1 MSINKIVCLGD
12 GFAANHIWPE
22 WPAIIQALYP
32 DITVKNYGEIGAGNE
47 FITSAIISEHRRH
60 PDAFFLVQWAQH
72 NRFDKLLQDNS
83 WDNIIAQDTV
93 YYFNKVTLDNNIWW
107 LSSHSKQ
114 QSVLDYHSHY
124 IQNNQSQLRTE
135 NYIYLVSELLKNK
148 SMFFSTDEL
157 EQYSRQEQF
166 LETRQ
171 TEIQPSP
178 IVHVKWV
185 EEKILPNMPMQPH
198 AERLAELKNRIN
210 QQKWVPYDPD
220 RVQIWLNISNF

>member
-1 MSINKIVCLGD
+1 MSINRIVCFGD

-47 FITSAIISEHRRH
+47 FITSAIISEHRQH
-60 PDAFFLVQWAQH
+60 TDAFFLVQWAQH

-83 WDNIIAQDTV
+83 WDDIIAQDTV

-107 LSSHSKQ
+107 LSSNSTQ
-114 QSVLDYHSHY
+114 PSILDYRNHY
-124 IQNNQSQLRTE
+124 IQNVQSRLRTE

-148 SMFFSTDEL
+148 SLSFSTNDL
-157 EQYSRQEQF
+157 EQYSRQKQF

-178 IVHVKWV
+178 IVHLKWV

-198 AERLAELKNRIN
+198 PDRLAELKNRIN
-210 QQKWVPYDPD
+210 QQKWVSYDPD